1 MKTMIG
7 VMGSVSGFDDK
18 ARELAYRLG
27 ESIARHGCAVV
38 TGACPGLPHEAV
50 RGAKATGGLTVGVSP
65 GHNFA
70 EHTIKYDSP
79 WEGYDIIIYT
89 GSGLMGREITGVR
102 SSDIVVLAGGR
113 SGTLGEFSIA
123 YDEGKLIGVL
133 QGTGGIADHVSML
146 VEVINKE
153 TGAQVV
159 YNRDPEHLIATLV
172 EMDVARKRADRQ
184 QIAISMNS
192 HPIDPALTAS
202 VEGTQRAIAIM
213 EMEVRRIQA
222 NLAEHHRRLEAYR
235 DLTLMGAGEHGK
247 G

>member
-7 VMGSVSGFDDK
+7 VMGSVSGYHTR
-18 ARELAYRLG
+18 AGELSYALG
-27 ESIARHGCAVV
+27 QAIARRDCIIV
-38 TGACPGLPHEAV
+38 TGACPGLPHDAV
-50 RGAKATGGLTVGVSP
+50 LGAKAAGGLTVGVSP

-79 WEGYDIIIYT
+79 SEGYDVIIYT

-102 SSDIVVLAGGR
+102 SCDIVVLVGGR

-133 QGTGGIADHVSML
+133 EGTGGIAEHVRTL

-159 YNRDPEHLIATLV
+159 YDGDPVRLIDALV
-172 EMDVARKRADRQ
+172 ELEASRRLAMRGECPVFSDVPCSPEAAVTAAEVEHAIAKMEQEVRMIQSNIAEQRKRLD
-184 QIAISMNS
+184 
-192 HPIDPALTAS
+192 
-202 VEGTQRAIAIM
+202 
-213 EMEVRRIQA
+213 
-222 NLAEHHRRLEAYR
+222 AYR
-235 DLTLMGAGEHGK
+235 DLVTLGAGERGK

>member
-7 VMGSVSGFDDK
+7 VMGSVSGF
-18 ARELAYRLG
+18 APEAGELSYRLG
-27 ESIARHGCAVV
+27 EAIARSGCAIV

-79 WEGYDIIIYT
+79 WEGYDVIIYT

-102 SSDIVVLAGGR
+102 SCDIVVLVGGR

-133 QGTGGIADHVSML
+133 RGTGGIAEHVSML
-146 VEVINKE
+146 VEVIQKE

-159 YNRDPEHLIATLV
+159 YDSDPVRLISTLV
-172 EMDVARKRADRQ
+172 EMDTARKRADLGFGIMPAPPRE
-184 QIAISMNS
+184 
-192 HPIDPALTAS
+192 IDPALLHS
-202 VEGTQRAIAIM
+202 VESTERAIAIM
-213 EMEVRRIQA
+213 EMEIGRIQS
-222 NLAEHHRRLEAYR
+222 NISEQRRRLEAYH
-235 DLTLMGAGEHGK
+235 DLVTMGSGEMGK

>member
-7 VMGSVSGFDDK
+7 VMGSVSGYDER
-18 ARELAYRLG
+18 ARDLTYRLG
-27 ESIARHGCAVV
+27 ESIARHGCAIV

-102 SSDIVVLAGGR
+102 SCDIVVLAGGR

-133 QGTGGIADHVSML
+133 KGTGGIAEHVSML
-146 VEVINKE
+146 VDVIHKD

-159 YNRDPEHLIATLV
+159 YGDDPEHLIATLV
-172 EMDVARKRADRQ
+172 QMDAARKTADRKQ
-184 QIAISMNS
+184 FPLALNAQ
-192 HPIDPALTAS
+192 PIDPTLTTS
-202 VEGTQRAIAIM
+202 LEGTQRAIAIM

-222 NLAEHHRRLEAYR
+222 NLAEQHRRLEAYR
-235 DLTLMGAGEHGK
+235 DLALMGSGERGK